1 MKLPVVLFVLGP
13 LFCACASTADK
24 APRQSFEIEAPS
36 ENVLWAVCGQELA
49 RLDFP
54 VGGDLD
60 PATRKVLSGWRTSLA
75 PFRGKGHRERAEV
88 RFEALGDR
96 RFKVEVR
103 VESERNMNLSRP
115 LDPAY
120 AEWEAQADD
129 ATSMAILVQRIKGR
143 LGEQIEI
150 GPAPFIPGK

>member
-1 MKLPVVLFVLGP
+1 
-13 LFCACASTADK
+13 
-24 APRQSFEIEAPS
+24 
-36 ENVLWAVCGQELA
+36 
-49 RLDFP
+49 
-54 VGGDLD
+54 
-60 PATRKVLSGWRTSLA
+60 
-75 PFRGKGHRERAEV
+75 
-88 RFEALGDR
+88 
-96 RFKVEVR
+96 
-103 VESERNMNLSRP
+103 MNLSRP